1 MCRSIGIAVIL
12 LLSTLCGNTM
22 AQQSQR
28 KVVVKAPVEQQ
39 VTRYLHSTGTLKA
52 VNGVDL
58 VARVSG
64 TLEAVN
70 FEDGERVRHGDVVF
84 VIEQE
89 PYRINLAIAEAEL
102 AQSQANLQQTSSNLI
117 RQEELANRQV
127 AAQSARENAIAQNE
141 IAKAQV
147 AAAEANV
154 RNAKLN
160 LGYTEIRAPFDGILS
175 ARNADIGAYINAA
188 SAPKLAAVVQRNPLH
203 VLFSANE
210 RQVIEI
216 RKALAQRNMKIADA
230 GPIRVEMGLQTD
242 DAYPYSGTLDYIAPE
257 IDTVSGTMTVRAIIA
272 NTALFLSPGMFARV
286 RVPLATNAALAI
298 LETAIGTSQQ
308 GRTVLVVNQEGSVEL
323 RKVTVGDKLSGGLR
337 EIAQGLSAGDRVI
350 VEGAGN
356 VRPGETVTIV
366 DQL

>member
-1 MCRSIGIAVIL
+1 MCRSVGILVIL
-12 LLSTLCGNTM
+12 LLSAACGDAM

-28 KVVVKAPVEQQ
+28 KVVVKAPVKHQ
-39 VTRYLHSTGTLKA
+39 VTRYLQSTGTLKA
-52 VNGVDL
+52 VNSVDL

-64 TLEAVN
+64 MLEAVN
-70 FEDGERVRHGDVVF
+70 FEDGEPVLKGDVVF

-89 PYRINLAIAEAEL
+89 PYRISLATAEAEL

-117 RQEELANRQV
+117 RQEQLLDRKAV
-127 AAQSARENAIAQNE
+127 AESVRENAVAQYE

-147 AAAEANV
+147 AAAKAKV

-188 SAPKLAAVVQRNPLH
+188 SAPKLATVVQPAPLH

-216 RKALAQRNMKIADA
+216 RKALAKRNMKIVDA
-230 GPIRVEMGLQTD
+230 GPIRVEVGLQLD
-242 DAYPYSGTLDYIAPE
+242 DAYPYSGTLDYVAPE
-257 IDTVSGTMTVRAIIA
+257 IDTVSGTMTVRALLA
-272 NTALFLSPGMFARV
+272 NPTQILSPGMFARV
-286 RVPLATNAALAI
+286 RVPLATNAAFAI

-308 GRTVLVVNQEGSVEL
+308 GRTVFVVNQEGSVEL

-366 DQL
+366 DQF